1 VREQIP
7 SRQTHKLAGPW
18 GWLPR
23 ELFAC
28 GIQGFARIIRAK
40 TAIGAGFQEKGRY
53 HIATPVAAT
62 GNAVCEG
69 CVRLWADLRKALKA
83 MLPPYRMYPGQPKTL
98 FTKTSDHHQI
108 SVTDDGEVRHLK
120 FGDSLQSG
128 MYVVD
133 PVRSDF
139 RYTEYFHL
147 AWVFKRDIRSVL
159 FLGLGG
165 GSTPKKFCADY
176 PAIAMDIVEIDPAVV
191 EVAERYFHFERG
203 PRLNVIVDDARAFLE
218 KTDKTYD
225 LIVHDAYFSE
235 AVPFHL
241 TTREFFHLAVKRLAP
256 EGVFAFNLISDV
268 VGPESSLFRA
278 VYKCWQE
285 LFTAIHVFPVEG
297 KRNIVMIGCRTG
309 EAVPKDEVV
318 RRAAKLCDEWG
329 NVPLLET
336 HAKHMRAAKVRTD
349 DVPYLTDEVSGSDGG
364 QGYMSV
370 R

>member
-1 VREQIP
+1 MQSRSVSFVR
-7 SRQTHKLAGPW
+7 S
-18 GWLPR
+18 LP
-23 ELFAC
+23 
-28 GIQGFARIIRAK
+28 
-40 TAIGAGFQEKGRY
+40 TAPGEI
-53 HIATPVAAT
+53 
-62 GNAVCEG
+62 CEA
-69 CVRLWADLRKALKA
+69 CVRFWADLRKALKT
-83 MLPPYRMYPGQPKTL
+83 MLHQYYMYPGQPKTL

-165 GSTPKKFCADY
+165 GSTPKKFHADY
-176 PAIAMDIVEIDPAVV
+176 PTVTMDIVEIDSAVA
-191 EVAERYFHFERG
+191 EVAERYFHFEAG
-203 PRLNVIVDDARAFLE
+203 PRLNVIIDDARRYLE
-218 KTDKTYD
+218 RTDKRYD

-241 TTREFFHLAVKRLAP
+241 MTREFFQHAVKRLAP
-256 EGVFAFNLISDV
+256 TGVFAFNLISDV
-268 VGPESSLFRA
+268 IGPDSTLFRA
-278 VYKCWQE
+278 VYKCWE
-285 LFTAIHVFPVEG
+285 DLFTAIHVFPVEG
-297 KRNIVMIGCRTG
+297 KRNIAMIGCLTG
-309 EAVPKDEVV
+309 EPVPKDEVV
-318 RRAAKLCDEWG
+318 KRAALLRHEWG

-336 HAKHMRAAKVRTD
+336 HAKHMRTGKVRTD
-349 DVPYLTDEVSGSDGG
+349 DIPYLSDEVSGSDGER
-364 QGYMSV
+364 GYMSV

>member
-1 VREQIP
+1 MELGWRRLATRLP
-7 SRQTHKLAGPW
+7 S
-18 GWLPR
+18 
-23 ELFAC
+23 
-28 GIQGFARIIRAK
+28 AR
-40 TAIGAGFQEKGRY
+40 GE
-53 HIATPVAAT
+53 
-62 GNAVCEG
+62 VCEG
-69 CVRLWADLRKALKA
+69 RVKLWADLRKALKT
-83 MLPPYRMYPGQPKTL
+83 MLHEYRMYPSQPKTL

-108 SVTDDGEVRHLK
+108 VITDDGQVRHLK

-133 PVRSDF
+133 PARSDF

-147 AWVFKRDIRSVL
+147 AWVFKRDIGSVL

-165 GSTPKKFCADY
+165 GSTPKKFHLDY
-176 PAIAMDIVEIDPAVV
+176 PAITMDIVEIDPVVV
-191 EVAERYFHFERG
+191 EVAERYFHFQSG
-203 PRLNVIVDDARAFLE
+203 PRLNVIVDDARAYLG
-218 KTDKTYD
+218 KTAKQYD

-241 TTREFFHLAVKRLAP
+241 LTREFFHLAVKRLTP
-256 EGVFAFNLISDV
+256 SGVFAFNLISDV

-309 EAVPKDEVV
+309 EPLPKDEVV
-318 RRAAKLCDEWG
+318 RQAALLRDEWG
-329 NVPLLET
+329 HVPLLET
-336 HAKHMRAAKVRTD
+336 HAKHMRSGKVRTD
-349 DVPYLTDEVSGSDGG
+349 DVPYLLDEVAGSDGDR
-364 QGYMSV
+364 GYMSV

>member
-1 VREQIP
+1 
-7 SRQTHKLAGPW
+7 
-18 GWLPR
+18 
-23 ELFAC
+23 
-28 GIQGFARIIRAK
+28 
-40 TAIGAGFQEKGRY
+40 
-53 HIATPVAAT
+53 
-62 GNAVCEG
+62 
-69 CVRLWADLRKALKA
+69 
-83 MLPPYRMYPGQPKTL
+83 MLQPYRMYPGQPKTL
-98 FTKTSDHHQI
+98 FARTSDHHQI

-133 PVRSDF
+133 PARSDF

-147 AWVFKRDIRSVL
+147 AWVFKPDIRSVL

-165 GSTPKKFCADY
+165 GSTQKKFHADY
-176 PAIAMDIVEIDPAVV
+176 PSITMDIVEIDPTVV

-203 PRLNVIVDDARAFLE
+203 PRLNVIVDDARSYLE
-218 KTDKTYD
+218 KTDKKYD
-225 LIVHDAYFSE
+225 LLVHDAYFSE

-241 TTREFFHLAVKRLAP
+241 ITREFFQLAAARLAP
-256 EGVFAFNLISDV
+256 SGVLAFNLISDV
-268 VGPESSLFRA
+268 IGPDSSLFRA

-297 KRNIVMIGCRTG
+297 KRNIMMIGCRAG

-318 RRAAKLCDEWG
+318 RRAAQLRAEWG

-336 HAKHMRAAKVRTD
+336 HAKHMRAVKVRTD
-349 DVPYLTDEVSGSDGG
+349 DIPYLTDEVAGSEGG
-364 QGYMSV
+364 YGYMSV

>member
-1 VREQIP
+1 M
-7 SRQTHKLAGPW
+7 
-18 GWLPR
+18 

-28 GIQGFARIIRAK
+28 GLHVFTRIIPAK
-40 TAIGAGFQEKGRY
+40 KRYWCGFPGNTGCRRKATALPAVRGE
-53 HIATPVAAT
+53 
-62 GNAVCEG
+62 VCEER
-69 CVRLWADLRKALKA
+69 VRLWAALRKALKA
-83 MLPPYRMYPGQPKTL
+83 MLQPYRMYPGQPKTL

-108 SVTDDGEVRHLK
+108 AVTDDGEVRHLK

-133 PVRSDF
+133 PTRSDF

-165 GSTPKKFCADY
+165 GSTPKKFHADY
-176 PAIAMDIVEIDPAVV
+176 PSITMDIVEIDPAVV
-191 EVAERYFHFERG
+191 EVAERFFHFERG
-203 PRLNVIVDDARAFLE
+203 PRLNVIIDDARAYLE
-218 KTDKTYD
+218 KTTATYD

-241 TTREFFHLAVKRLAP
+241 ITREFFHLAVTRLAP
-256 EGVFAFNLISDV
+256 AGVFAFNLISDV
-268 VGPESSLFRA
+268 VGPDSSLFRA

-318 RRAAKLCDEWG
+318 RRAAQLRDEWG
-329 NVPLLET
+329 NVPLVET
-336 HAKHMRAAKVRTD
+336 HAKHMRPAKVRTD
-349 DVPYLTDEVSGSDGG
+349 DVPYLTDELTGSDEGR
-364 QGYMSV
+364 GYMSV

>member
-1 VREQIP
+1 MQ
-7 SRQTHKLAGPW
+7 A
-18 GWLPR
+18 
-23 ELFAC
+23 
-28 GIQGFARIIRAK
+28 FARIISLK
-40 TAIGAGFQEKGRY
+40 TRYWSGFAGNTARQRKAPPPQAVRGEIG
-53 HIATPVAAT
+53 
-62 GNAVCEG
+62 EG
-69 CVRLWADLRKALKA
+69 CVRLWAALRKALKA
-83 MLPPYRMYPGQPKTL
+83 MLEPYRMYPGQPKTL

-108 SVTDDGEVRHLK
+108 IVTDDGEVRHLK

-147 AWVFKRDIRSVL
+147 AWVFKRDIQSVL

-165 GSTPKKFCADY
+165 GSTPKKFHADY
-176 PAIAMDIVEIDPAVV
+176 PSIAIDIVEIDPAVV
-191 EVAERYFHFERG
+191 EVAQRYFHFDPG
-203 PRLNVIVDDARAFLE
+203 PRLNVIVDDARTYLG
-218 KTDKTYD
+218 KTDKKYD

-241 TTREFFHLAVKRLAP
+241 LTREFFELAVKRLAP
-256 EGVFAFNLISDV
+256 TGAFAFNLISDV

-278 VYKCWQE
+278 IYKCWQE
-285 LFTAIHVFPVEG
+285 HFTAIHVFPVEG
-297 KRNIVMIGCRTG
+297 KRNIVMIGCRAG
-309 EAVPKDEVV
+309 EPVPKDEVV
-318 RRAAKLCDEWG
+318 RRAMQLSHEWG

-349 DVPYLTDEVSGSDGG
+349 DVPYLSDEVADSDGG
-364 QGYMSV
+364 RGYMSV

>member
-1 VREQIP
+1 M
-7 SRQTHKLAGPW
+7 
-18 GWLPR
+18 
-23 ELFAC
+23 
-28 GIQGFARIIRAK
+28 
-40 TAIGAGFQEKGRY
+40 
-53 HIATPVAAT
+53 AAT
-62 GNAVCEG
+62 SSAVREG

-98 FTKTSDHHQI
+98 FAKTSDHHQI

-165 GSTPKKFCADY
+165 GSTPKKFYVDY
-176 PAIAMDIVEIDPAVV
+176 PTIAMDIVEIDPAVV
-191 EVAERYFHFERG
+191 EVAERYFHVERG
-203 PRLNVIVDDARAFLE
+203 PRLNVTVDDARAYLE
-218 KTDKTYD
+218 KTDKRYD

-241 TTREFFHLAVKRLAP
+241 TTREFFHLAVRRLEP

-309 EAVPKDEVV
+309 ETVPKDEVV
-318 RRAAKLCDEWG
+318 RRAAKLRDEWG

-349 DVPYLTDEVSGSDGG
+349 DVPYLTDDVSGSDGD